1 MHISNRAMEMN
12 YSPIRKLIPLA
23 DDAKKRGI
31 KVYALNIG
39 QPNIVTPD
47 TFFTGLH
54 NYSEKIVK
62 YSDSRGIEK
71 LIESFIESYK
81 KNDTFFNKEDILI
94 TQGGSEAIFFTLM
107 AICNEGDNVLVP
119 EPFYSN
125 YSSFCH
131 FAGAE
136 INPIETK
143 IENNFHLPSREEI
156 EKLITPKQ
164 EQYFFQIHQIQQ
176 VQYILKKKFL

>member
-1 MHISNRAMEMN
+1 MQ
-12 YSPIRKLIPLA
+12 
-23 DDAKKRGI
+23 KRGL

-81 KNDTFFNKEDILI
+81 KMTLSSIKKIYLLLK
-94 TQGGSEAIFFTLM
+94 GEARLYFSLLWLSATKGIIF
-107 AICNEGDNVLVP
+107 
-119 EPFYSN
+119 
-125 YSSFCH
+125 
-131 FAGAE
+131 
-136 INPIETK
+136 
-143 IENNFHLPSREEI
+143 
-156 EKLITPKQ
+156 
-164 EQYFFQIHQIQQ
+164 
-176 VQYILKKKFL
+176 

>member
-1 MHISNRAMEMN
+1 M
-12 YSPIRKLIPLA
+12 KQ
-23 DDAKKRGI
+23 KKKGI

-81 KNDTFFNKEDILI
+81 KNDTFFNKERYTLSHRE
-94 TQGGSEAIFFTLM
+94 GSEAILFTIM
-107 AICNEGDNVLVP
+107 AICNEGDKVLVP

-125 YSSFCH
+125 YNSFCQ
-131 FAGAE
+131 FAGAK
-136 INPIETK
+136 ITPIETK
-143 IENNFHLPSREEI
+143 IENNFHLPPMEEI
-156 EKLITPKQ
+156 ENLSLQKQ
-164 EQYFFQIHQIQQ
+164 EQFFFQILQILQGLFTQ
-176 VQYILKKKFL
+176 KKRY